1 MINDITI
8 IIITYKSEK
17 IIYDFIKRI
26 PLTIKTIIIE
36 NSQNYKLKK
45 DIEEK
50 YKNISVYLKENNG
63 ISSSLNFAVDLVET
77 KYFLQI
83 SPDIDFDFN
92 DLNLFIDFA
101 NEKKDNFA
109 ALGPR
114 FLEVKEK
121 SHKQIKED
129 LDFGKIESIHG
140 SCMFINKTKF
150 INIGKFDENFFLY
163 FEETEYCYRAK
174 NKGYPSYQLN
184 KSKVKSKGRSVEI
197 QDTEEKKM
205 MNFLVWHFIWSKFYF
220 YRKKYTYYLAIIFF
234 VPIILRTLV
243 KLIFYRY
250 IKRDTNNNDKY
261 YFRLLGILSSILGR
275 KSSLRIN

>member
-17 IIYDFIKRI
+17 IIYDFIKKI

-83 SPDIDFDFN
+83 SPDIDFNFN

-140 SCMFINKTKF
+140 SCMFMNKEIFLK
-150 INIGKFDENFFLY
+150 IGKFDENFFLY

-174 NKGYPSYQLN
+174 KKGYLSYQIN
-184 KSKVKSKGRSVEI
+184 EIKVRTKGRSVDIEN
-197 QDTEEKKM
+197 ERNK
-205 MNFLVWHFIWSKFYF
+205 NFSNILIWHFIWSRFYF
-220 YRKKYTYYLAIIFF
+220 SKKKYGKLLSIIIFT
-234 VPIILRTLV
+234 PLLIRILLRIRWY
-243 KLIFYRY
+243 KI
-250 IKRDTNNNDKY
+250 TNNEILLSKY
-261 YFRLLGILSSILGR
+261 GARFEGLLKSMKGE
-275 KSSLRIN
+275 KSSLRP

>member
-1 MINDITI
+1 MDITI
-8 IIITYKSEK
+8 IIITYKSNK
-17 IIYDFIKRI
+17 IIYDFINKI
-26 PLTIKTIIIE
+26 PSNLKTIIIE
-36 NSQNYKLKK
+36 NSQNYDLKTK
-45 DIEEK
+45 IEGK
-50 YKNISVYLKENNG
+50 YKNISVHLKKNNG
-63 ISSSLNFAVDLVET
+63 ISASLNFAVNLVET

-150 INIGKFDENFFLY
+150 INIGKFDENFFYILKKQNIAIGQK
-163 FEETEYCYRAK
+163 T
-174 NKGYPSYQLN
+174 
-184 KSKVKSKGRSVEI
+184 KV
-197 QDTEEKKM
+197 T
-205 MNFLVWHFIWSKFYF
+205 H
-220 YRKKYTYYLAIIFF
+220 
-234 VPIILRTLV
+234 
-243 KLIFYRY
+243 LI
-250 IKRDTNNNDKY
+250 N
-261 YFRLLGILSSILGR
+261 
-275 KSSLRIN
+275 

>member
-140 SCMFINKTKF
+140 SCMFINKTEF

-234 VPIILRTLV
+234 VPIILRTLM

-250 IKRDTNNNDKY
+250 IKKDTNNNDKY

>member
-1 MINDITI
+1 MRDNITI

-17 IIYDFIKRI
+17 IIHNFIKKI
-26 PLTIKTIIIE
+26 PSTIKTIIID
-36 NSQNYKLKK
+36 NSQDYELKK

-63 ISSSLNFAVDLVET
+63 VSSALNYAVDLVET

-101 NEKKDNFA
+101 NKKKNNFA

-114 FLEVKEK
+114 FVEVKEK

-129 LDFGKIESIHG
+129 LDFGEIDSIHG
-140 SCMFINKTKF
+140 SCMFINKIEF
-150 INIGKFDENFFLY
+150 IKIGKFDENFFLY

-174 NKGYPSYQLN
+174 KKGYPSYQLN

-197 QDTEEKKM
+197 QDTEKKKM
-205 MNFLVWHFIWSKFYF
+205 KNFLTWHFIWSKFYF
-220 YRKKYTYYLAIIFF
+220 YRKKYTYYVAIIFF
-234 VPIILRTLV
+234 VPIILRTLM
-243 KLIFYRY
+243 KLIFYRF
-250 IKRDTNNNDKY
+250 IKKDINNNDKY
-261 YFRLLGILSSILGR
+261 YFRLLGMFSSILGK

>member
-140 SCMFINKTKF
+140 SCMFINKTEF

-234 VPIILRTLV
+234 VPIILRTLM

>member
-205 MNFLVWHFIWSKFYF
+205 RNFLVWHFIWSKFYF

-234 VPIILRTLV
+234 VPIILRTLM

-250 IKRDTNNNDKY
+250 IKKDTNNNDKY